1 VFEFFLIEISNHI
14 DACCMLASLF
24 RMGQTWNM
32 KREALN
38 EFSFRDDASAMFSNM
53 FSLKSGLL
61 NKYKKLKVL
70 EKVKEM

>member
-1 VFEFFLIEISNHI
+1 
-14 DACCMLASLF
+14 MLASLF

>member
-1 VFEFFLIEISNHI
+1 
-14 DACCMLASLF
+14 
-24 RMGQTWNM
+24 MGQTWNM